1 MMGSERRA
9 RGSLIV
15 LVALALFLAACDEKK
30 TIQTD
35 AAEETVVNLIA
46 EKTGFK
52 ATDMSCPEDVEA
64 EVGATFEC
72 TFTGPEGPYV
82 ASVEVTEV
90 DGEDAVF
97 QVDSRRAD

>member
-1 MMGSERRA
+1 MKER
-9 RGSLIV
+9 
-15 LVALALFLAACDEKK
+15 
-30 TIQTD
+30 
-35 AAEETVVNLIA
+35 
-46 EKTGFK
+46 
-52 ATDMSCPEDVEA
+52 DVEA

>member
-1 MMGSERRA
+1 MMFSGHRVCA
-9 RGSLIV
+9 SLIV
-15 LVALALFLAACDEKK
+15 IALALFVAACGEK

-46 EKTGFK
+46 EKTGFEAK
-52 ATDMSCPEDVEA
+52 DMSCPEDVKA

>member
-1 MMGSERRA
+1 MMVRA
-9 RGSLIV
+9 PLIV
-15 LVALALFLAACDEKK
+15 FAALALFLAACGEK

-35 AAEETVVNLIA
+35 AAERTVVDLIA
-46 EKTGFK
+46 EETGFE
-52 ATDMSCPEDVEA
+52 ADDMSCPEDVEA

>member
-1 MMGSERRA
+1 MV

-15 LVALALFLAACDEKK
+15 LVALALFLAACGEK
-30 TIQTD
+30 TIDTD
-35 AAEETVVNLIA
+35 AAEETVVDLIA
-46 EKTGFK
+46 EQTAFE

-90 DGEDAVF
+90 DGDDAVF

>member
-1 MMGSERRA
+1 MV

-15 LVALALFLAACDEKK
+15 LALALLLAACGEK
-30 TIQTD
+30 TVDTD
-35 AAEETVVNLIA
+35 AAEETVVDLID
-46 EKTGFK
+46 EQTGFE

>member
-1 MMGSERRA
+1 MMVRA
-9 RGSLIV
+9 PLIV
-15 LVALALFLAACDEKK
+15 FAALALFLAACGEK

-35 AAEETVVNLIA
+35 AAERTVVDLIA
-46 EKTGFK
+46 EETGFE
-52 ATDMSCPEDVEA
+52 ADDMSCPEDVEA
-64 EVGATFEC
+64 EVGATFDC